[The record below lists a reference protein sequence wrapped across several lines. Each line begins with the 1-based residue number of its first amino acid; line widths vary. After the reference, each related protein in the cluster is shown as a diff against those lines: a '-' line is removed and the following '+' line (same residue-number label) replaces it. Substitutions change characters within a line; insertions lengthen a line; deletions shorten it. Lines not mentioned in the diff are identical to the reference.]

1 MSASRISVIGTL
13 RGGSVN
19 PFDRRWFVGMA
30 AVMVFVVGFAAI
42 ISDFLSKSGFA
53 NFGSVFMGLFALIMV
68 AILSPLIFI
77 LQYLFSNATGVSSFA
92 REINR
97 SLIEIRS
104 AFSEVAGQL
113 FDFLDRAGIF
123 GWAPR
128 IKSVL
133 LWSVILVAG
142 FLILVGISRWL
153 IKERPDR
160 IEERESL
167 MTRSGWLA
175 LLLQALQNRLQKM
188 SEGLAGASNLRRR
201 QRLLAAARIRRIY
214 AEMMELSDNLGKP
227 RNPAKTPLEFLPAL
241 NELFPTLSVEL
252 ANITQAYLQVRYG
265 ELPETRQEIEDVE
278 KAWAIVHAQGQEQ
291 MIRKKQTK
299 PNG

>member
-1 MSASRISVIGTL
+1 
-13 RGGSVN
+13 
-19 PFDRRWFVGMA
+19 MA

-77 LQYLFSNATGVSSFA
+77 LQYLFSNATGVSSFV

-201 QRLLAAARIRRIY
+201 HRLLAAARIRRIY